1 MESHNSS
8 EVTSVEEDTL
18 LLDDQ
23 SSWDT
28 KGCSEWDEENE
39 DTRSELKFD
48 AGKPRQ
54 QFLM

>member
-18 LLDDQ
+18 LLEDH
-23 SSWDT
+23 SSCDT
-28 KGCSEWDEENE
+28 KGGLEWDEENE

-48 AGKPRQ
+48 QGNQ
-54 QFLM
+54 